1 MCDLNVRN
9 SELAL
14 ILICGL
20 AKTTKRW
27 LNQLI
32 TAQELQAANA
42 SKQTYTTT
50 TEREQ
55 FATVKIK
62 SADGRQEPKLRRHN
76 NFSRHTI
83 YHLSPYHKHK
93 LMNRSTDGTDP
104 TNCQYQ
110 GVLSVNT
117 KAQIQMANDSAYR
130 RKPACQLSTLPSA
143 NGKNWHLLALVSC
156 FWAHPVIAVFY
167 WILRIK
173 SFSGVAL

>member
-1 MCDLNVRN
+1 MCDLDVRN
-9 SELAL
+9 SE
-14 ILICGL
+14 ICGL
-20 AKTTKRW
+20 AKTPKCW
-27 LNQLI
+27 LINQLI
-32 TAQELQAANA
+32 TAQELHEAT
-42 SKQTYTTT
+42 KQTYTTT

-76 NFSRHTI
+76 NFSRHTIYHI